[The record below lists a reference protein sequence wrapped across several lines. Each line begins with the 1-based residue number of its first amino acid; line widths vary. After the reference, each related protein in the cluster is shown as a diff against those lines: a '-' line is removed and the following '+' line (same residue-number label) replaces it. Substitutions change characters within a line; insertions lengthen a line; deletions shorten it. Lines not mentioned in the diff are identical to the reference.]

1 MSIHHL
7 KNHADHFK
15 HIARAIARANG
26 LPVDD
31 EAVIDTAM
39 GETSLEDAIRR
50 AMNEVRERE
59 MLADAIGERIAEL
72 FVRQTNMLEGAQT
85 IRQAVASV
93 MLETGM
99 KSLRLPEFTLSA
111 RVTAPKLEYVTP
123 EAIPAEYWREKVVRE
138 IDKEQIKAVYEVGG
152 DVPGVTKTNGRPS
165 LTVRTA

>member
-1 MSIHHL
+1 MNIHHL

-15 HIARAIARANG
+15 HIARAIAQAND

-50 AMNEVRERE
+50 AMNEASEMKALAAAISER
-59 MLADAIGERIAEL
+59 IGELEARKQRMLDGAE
-72 FVRQTNMLEGAQT
+72 N

-111 RVTAPKLEYVTP
+111 RITKPKLEYVTP
-123 EAIPAEYWREKVVRE
+123 EAIPAEYWREKVIKE
-138 IDKEQIKAVYEVGG
+138 IDKEQIKAVYEIGG